1 MKIMKKTKM
10 TLLGAII
17 VSATILSGCAFN
29 WFDNELG
36 KMMEAFKGR
45 NAVIQT
51 YDEDSNIIDQ
61 IDGRSISIKADET
74 FEITDEKG
82 NVVSKSP
89 VIKFTVGGKEMLHV
103 GSSLIL
109 AEKGLPNVFEE
120 YAKSNDVMN
129 QDRSVPFLNQML
141 NKVKNFTVGMNKI
154 ILIRSQTGK
163 PLATYVGDSVS
174 HFATDIDKS
183 TGLIVDGHYLFI
195 YRCDYTIYDMDLF
208 KD

>member
-1 MKIMKKTKM
+1 MIKKSKIILLIGTILLTT
-10 TLLGAII
+10 TL
-17 VSATILSGCAFN
+17 LSGCIFN

-36 KMMEAFKGR
+36 KMMEAFRGR
-45 NAVIQT
+45 DAIIQT
-51 YDEDSNIIDQ
+51 YDEDSNIIDR
-61 IDGRSISIKADET
+61 INGRSISIKADDT

-82 NVVSKSP
+82 NVISKSP

-120 YAKSNDVMN
+120 YAKTNDVMN

-141 NKVKNFTVGMNKI
+141 NKVKNYTVGMNKI

-208 KD
+208 ID